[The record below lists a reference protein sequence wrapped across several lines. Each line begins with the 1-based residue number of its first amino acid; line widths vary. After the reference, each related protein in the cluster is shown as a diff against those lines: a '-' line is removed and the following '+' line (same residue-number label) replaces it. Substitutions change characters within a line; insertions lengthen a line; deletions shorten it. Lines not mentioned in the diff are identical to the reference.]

1 MSNGPNKPQLT
12 ELLELLRSAVTE
24 AFSKEY
30 NPEKAEERREL
41 TNAIQGI
48 FEKAEPNEHG
58 IVEIDFDDFH
68 KLNKHTDVIRDAAD
82 IQQRFMGNVG
92 LSLNLRSVADAIDKM
107 QQQQW
112 YPSAEH
118 DHDHV
123 LGANLDLDE
132 DAEVSIGTVAEPA

>member
-1 MSNGPNKPQLT
+1 MSNGPEKPQLT
-12 ELLELLRSAVTE
+12 ALLELLRSAVTE

-58 IVEIDFDDFH
+58 IVEIDFEDFH

-92 LSLNLRSVADAIDKM
+92 LAMNLRSVADAIDKM

-112 YPSAEH
+112 YPSA
-118 DHDHV
+118 DQDHV
-123 LGANLDLDE
+123 LGANLELDE
-132 DAEVSIGTVAEPA
+132 DAEITVGTAAQPA